1 MFWLSPETSGMV
13 TFAEVVVVV
22 DCAAVTKVTVS
33 PQVVASLAQDGVVVG
48 IKDSSRDFEYFSQVV
63 FGTRGI
69 RVFRVFTGSDTML
82 LASLRIGADGTIAG
96 GPNLE
101 PRFAVEVYRAFLEG
115 DWDRAVEMQEKV
127 LDLVMA
133 TRRGMFPAGIKAGL
147 EILGICDSTMAP
159 PVQSLSNG
167 DRAELRKVMEG
178 LGLLPEPALRRIA

>member
-1 MFWLSPETSGMV
+1 M
-13 TFAEVVVVV
+13 
-22 DCAAVTKVTVS
+22 S

-69 RVFRVFTGSDTML
+69 RGFRVFTGSDTML

-147 EILGICDSTMAP
+147 EILGICDATMAP
-159 PVQSLSNG
+159 PVQPLSNG
-167 DRAELRKVMEG
+167 DRTELRKVMEG
-178 LGLLPEPALRRIA
+178 LGLLPEPTLRRIA